1 MQLLSHKLSSNMKL
15 KLFLTTALALIMG
28 AGAFAQDIDFGV
40 EAGVAG
46 NWMPGTVMETGDQQV
61 THLGYYAGLTASM
74 DITDMIFAQAELSYV
89 LKGVSTRNEALGRY
103 ARNLSYIQLPLMIGF
118 RTSEPKLNLYIGPA
132 FGLCIGNR
140 VVSDLSNITSTG
152 TPRKFNVSGTAQM
165 TYMFLG
171 NLGIDVR
178 FDFGLTKTM
187 QDTTIGKISVDDNG
201 RNMGIMMG
209 LCYKFGE

>member
-1 MQLLSHKLSSNMKL
+1 MKL

-28 AGAFAQDIDFGV
+28 AGAFAQEIDFGA

-46 NWMPGTVMETGDQQV
+46 NWMPGTVMDTGDQQV

-74 DITDMIFAQAELSYV
+74 DITDMIFVQAELSYV
-89 LKGVSTRNEALGRY
+89 LKGVSTRNAALGRY
-103 ARNLSYIQLPLMIGF
+103 SRNLSYIQLPLMVGF
-118 RTSEPKLNLYIGPA
+118 RTSEPRLNLYVGPA
-132 FGLCIGNR
+132 FGLCVGNK
-140 VVSDLSNITSTG
+140 VVSELTHASSAG

-178 FDFGLTKTM
+178 FDFGINKTM
-187 QDTTIGKISVDDNG
+187 QDTKVGQVSVDDDG